1 MLVVEC
7 EDVGHAKKS
16 RSTAEATFLAFGRFV
31 PPGSVAGPLV
41 APASIHLTAVPDSTT
56 DTKRRGLRLLGFP
69 TTVRPGF
76 PLFLVLIGL
85 LYPWPLG
92 AWVAGSIGVFTVV
105 HELGHALVARWFGCE
120 ARISLDFM
128 VAYATFSPA
137 PGFSRAKRALV
148 AVAGATFQVTAAV
161 VVLLAMGVN
170 PLSRADITSG
180 DASAAIWWTG
190 IVLGLVNL
198 IPITPLDGGAIVS
211 SALDA
216 LFPRRGAK
224 LMLRASI
231 VITSIVLS
239 VMIATGHSDF
249 LPFFAF
255 MLYLQW
261 RTLRNERIIQSAI
274 ARALENPTGDPFIDS
289 AAASLRLQNGDAAA
303 GLAYAT
309 GSWLICPSSD
319 VAVVAARANA
329 MLGSTEAALE
339 WVDAAARSSVD
350 LLVTHA
356 ELNAAVELDGLRD
369 HPRYVATIGKLS
381 I

>member
-7 EDVGHAKKS
+7 EDVGHGKS
-16 RSTAEATFLAFGRFV
+16 LRVTHDGSSGHRLERTAEGCHAK
-31 PPGSVAGPLV
+31 PPGTGT
-41 APASIHLTAVPDSTT
+41 SIHLGSVPGSTT
-56 DTKRRGLRLLGFP
+56 EDRRSGLRLLGFP

-76 PLFLVLIGL
+76 PLFIVLIGL

-92 AWVAGSIGVFTVV
+92 AWVAGSIAVFTVV

-128 VAYATFSPA
+128 VAYATFSPT
-137 PGFSRAKRALV
+137 PGFSRVKRALV
-148 AVAGATFQVTAAV
+148 AVAGAGFQVTAAV
-161 VVLLAMGVN
+161 ITLLAMGVN

-180 DASAAIWWTG
+180 DASAAVWWTG
-190 IVLGLVNL
+190 VVLGLVNL

-231 VITSIVLS
+231 IITSFVLA

-249 LPFFAF
+249 MPFFAF

-261 RTLRNERIIQSAI
+261 RTLRNERIIHDAI
-274 ARALENPTGDPFIDS
+274 GRALAAPTGDPFIDS
-289 AAASLRLQNGDAAA
+289 AAAALRLQNGDPGAA
-303 GLAYAT
+303 LDYAV

-319 VAVVAARANA
+319 VAVVASRACA
-329 MLGSTEAALE
+329 ALGRIEDALE
-339 WVDAAARSSVD
+339 WVETAARSSLD
-350 LLVTHA
+350 SLVTHA
-356 ELNAAVELDGLRD
+356 ELNAAEELDSLRP
-369 HPRYVATIGKLS
+369 HPRYVATIDSLS

>member
-1 MLVVEC
+1 M
-7 EDVGHAKKS
+7 
-16 RSTAEATFLAFGRFV
+16 
-31 PPGSVAGPLV
+31 
-41 APASIHLTAVPDSTT
+41 PDPNT
-56 DTKRRGLRLLGFP
+56 DGKHRGLRLLGFP
-69 TTVRPGF
+69 TAVRPGF

-92 AWVAGSIGVFTVV
+92 AWVAVSIGVFTVV
-105 HELGHALVARWFGCE
+105 HELGHALVARWFGCD

-148 AVAGATFQVTAAV
+148 AVAGAAFQVTAAV
-161 VVLLAMGVN
+161 VVLLSMGVN
-170 PLSRADITSG
+170 PLSRSDIASG

-261 RTLRNERIIQSAI
+261 RTLRNERVIQMAVT
-274 ARALENPTGDPFIDS
+274 RALEAPTGEPFIDS
-289 AAASLRLQNGDAAA
+289 SAASLRLQNGDPA
-303 GLAYAT
+303 GALSYAV
-309 GSWLICPSSD
+309 GSWMMCPSSD

-329 MLGSTEAALE
+329 MLGNTDAALE
-339 WVDAAARSSVD
+339 WVEAAPRGSVD

-356 ELNAAVELDGLRD
+356 ELNAAVELDGLRQ
-369 HPRYVATIGKLS
+369 HPRYVATIGRLA